1 MKTLLIG
8 VAAAGL
14 VGVTTAAAQS
24 SSSKSTTS
32 PSSQSSSSPSSQ
44 SSSTTSPSSQSSTSQ
59 STSSQTGTTA
69 SATKQVSGVVKK
81 VDKDKRSVKIS
92 SPSSGEQEVKV
103 AENATVVTRDGT
115 QAGLDQ
121 LKEGDQV
128 RASLDPSS
136 KQATKLEVVSKQ
148 PMDKDK
154 DKSGKTDS
162 KGNSESKSDSKK
174 Y

>member
-1 MKTLLIG
+1 
-8 VAAAGL
+8 
-14 VGVTTAAAQS
+14 
-24 SSSKSTTS
+24 
-32 PSSQSSSSPSSQ
+32 
-44 SSSTTSPSSQSSTSQ
+44 
-59 STSSQTGTTA
+59 
-69 SATKQVSGVVKK
+69 VVKK

-154 DKSGKTDS
+154 SGKTDS

>member
-8 VAAAGL
+8 AAAAGL
-14 VGVTTAAAQS
+14 VGVTMAAAQS
-24 SSSKSTTS
+24 SSSQSTTS
-32 PSSQSSSSPSSQ
+32 PTSQSSATTSPSGQ
-44 SSSTTSPSSQSSTSQ
+44 SSATTSPSSQSSTSQ
-59 STSSQTGTTA
+59 STSTQTGTTA
-69 SATKQVSGVVKK
+69 SSSKELSGVVKK

-92 SPSSGEQEVKV
+92 SPTGGEQEVKV
-103 AENATVVTRDGT
+103 APNATVVTSDGT

-136 KQATKLEVVSKQ
+136 NQATKLEVQSKQ
-148 PMDKDK
+148 PMDK

-162 KGNSESKSDSKK
+162 KGASDTKSDSKK